1 MSNLTPMMKQYNRM
15 KEEYPGTILFFRMG
29 DFYETF
35 DDDAIVTS
43 KVLGITLT
51 SRGKGKGGKMPLAGI
66 PYHALDSYLHKM
78 VKAGYKVAICEQIE
92 DPKKAKGIVKRDV
105 VRVVSPGTVLED
117 SMLQGKKNNFITC
130 IVQDDGFGLGIVDIS
145 TGEFLSTQ
153 MEGKDADK
161 KLKGELVRFGPS
173 ECLVTPDMG
182 CSGYETLL
190 EGDVPC
196 SVTEGEGSTFAL
208 ENAADVIEEHFGK
221 DQLKDIPLALR
232 ASGALLAYIKE
243 MQKASVDQLRHIKV
257 YSISDFMML
266 DAVTLR
272 NLELFANIRD
282 GGPKGTLFELMDRT
296 RTPMGT
302 RTLKNWL
309 SKPLMN
315 VDDINE
321 RLDSVEWLVQ
331 DRTRKA
337 EIAEYLED
345 VHDLERLLSRS
356 VHGSANARDLKAI
369 RGSLSVVPI
378 LASTLGEVPAS
389 LDVIAEGLDP
399 CEDLVSDL
407 ERAIVDEAPMS
418 VRDGGMIKEGYD
430 KDLDELRDLTASG
443 GKWMTKLEENER
455 SSTGIKTLKI
465 KYNRVFGYFI
475 EVSRSYFD
483 KVPDHYIKKQ
493 TLANAER
500 FITPELK
507 EKESQIL
514 TARERSTALEY
525 DILCDLRAKVV
536 KDSEAIQVTANA
548 IGRLDALVSL
558 GELASLYDYSR
569 PSVNESDTISIIEGR
584 HPVVESLLDEKF
596 VPNDT
601 KLDMKRN
608 RVIILTG
615 PNMAG
620 KSTYMRQIAHISLM
634 AQMGSFVPA
643 KSANLGVVDQIFT
656 RVGAFD
662 DLTRGQSTFMVEMSQ
677 VSNILSNA
685 TERSLILLDEIGRG
699 TSTFDGLSIAWAVA
713 EYVHSKRVGAKTMF
727 ATHYH
732 QLTELEELLDGV
744 ANFNIAVK
752 EQRDDI
758 IFLRNVIPGSTN
770 RSYGVQVAKLA
781 GMPLEVVERAKK
793 LLKEIEDQT
802 IVDMQSPGKPK
813 KRKKTYT
820 QLVMFDDITKTDPL
834 REELKKMDV
843 NHMTPMQA
851 LQKLHELKD
860 LEAEDE

>member
-1 MSNLTPMMKQYNRM
+1 
-15 KEEYPGTILFFRMG
+15 
-29 DFYETF
+29 
-35 DDDAIVTS
+35 
-43 KVLGITLT
+43 
-51 SRGKGKGGKMPLAGI
+51 
-66 PYHALDSYLHKM
+66 
-78 VKAGYKVAICEQIE
+78 
-92 DPKKAKGIVKRDV
+92 
-105 VRVVSPGTVLED
+105 
-117 SMLQGKKNNFITC
+117 
-130 IVQDDGFGLGIVDIS
+130 
-145 TGEFLSTQ
+145 
-153 MEGKDADK
+153 
-161 KLKGELVRFGPS
+161 
-173 ECLVTPDMG
+173 
-182 CSGYETLL
+182 
-190 EGDVPC
+190 
-196 SVTEGEGSTFAL
+196 
-208 ENAADVIEEHFGK
+208 
-221 DQLKDIPLALR
+221 
-232 ASGALLAYIKE
+232 
-243 MQKASVDQLRHIKV
+243 
-257 YSISDFMML
+257 
-266 DAVTLR
+266 
-272 NLELFANIRD
+272 
-282 GGPKGTLFELMDRT
+282 
-296 RTPMGT
+296 
-302 RTLKNWL
+302 
-309 SKPLMN
+309 
-315 VDDINE
+315 
-321 RLDSVEWLVQ
+321 
-331 DRTRKA
+331 
-337 EIAEYLED
+337 
-345 VHDLERLLSRS
+345 
-356 VHGSANARDLKAI
+356 
-369 RGSLSVVPI
+369 
-378 LASTLGEVPAS
+378 
-389 LDVIAEGLDP
+389 
-399 CEDLVSDL
+399 
-407 ERAIVDEAPMS
+407 
-418 VRDGGMIKEGYD
+418 
-430 KDLDELRDLTASG
+430 
-443 GKWMTKLEENER
+443 
-455 SSTGIKTLKI
+455 
-465 KYNRVFGYFI
+465 
-475 EVSRSYFD
+475 
-483 KVPDHYIKKQ
+483 
-493 TLANAER
+493 
-500 FITPELK
+500 
-507 EKESQIL
+507 
-514 TARERSTALEY
+514 LEY
-525 DILCDLRAKVV
+525 DILCGLRAKVV

-548 IGRLDALVSL
+548 IGRLDAMVSL

-758 IFLRNVIPGSTN
+758 IFLRKVIPGSTN